1 MRSSGLINLGK
12 RVYENLIV
20 NLLVLYLKYSLEF
33 NIEALIFLF
42 HDEMAHRWRGV
53 AFIINCLKARMWID
67 SLKWKSGAIRL
78 N

>member
-1 MRSSGLINLGK
+1 MNANCNYIT
-12 RVYENLIV
+12 VI
-20 NLLVLYLKYSLEF
+20 LYKYSLEF

-42 HDEMAHRWRGV
+42 HNEMAHRWRGV

>member
-1 MRSSGLINLGK
+1 MNANCNYI
-12 RVYENLIV
+12 RVI
-20 NLLVLYLKYSLEF
+20 LYKYSLEF

-42 HDEMAHRWRGV
+42 HNEMAHRWRGV

-78 N
+78 NKIQRAH

>member
-1 MRSSGLINLGK
+1 MRSSGLVNLGK

-42 HDEMAHRWRGV
+42 HDEMAHLWRGV

-67 SLKWKSGAIRL
+67 SLEWKRGAIRL

>member
-1 MRSSGLINLGK
+1 MNANCNYIT
-12 RVYENLIV
+12 VI
-20 NLLVLYLKYSLEF
+20 LYKYSLEF

-42 HDEMAHRWRGV
+42 HNEMAHQCRGV

>member
-1 MRSSGLINLGK
+1 MNANCNYIT
-12 RVYENLIV
+12 VI
-20 NLLVLYLKYSLEF
+20 LYKYSLEF

-42 HDEMAHRWRGV
+42 HNEMAHRWRGV
-53 AFIINCLKARMWID
+53 AFIINCLKAKMWID

>member
-1 MRSSGLINLGK
+1 MNANCNYIT
-12 RVYENLIV
+12 VI
-20 NLLVLYLKYSLEF
+20 LYKYSLEF

-42 HDEMAHRWRGV
+42 HNEMAHRWRGV
-53 AFIINCLKARMWID
+53 AFVINCLKARMWID

>member
-1 MRSSGLINLGK
+1 MNANCNYIT
-12 RVYENLIV
+12 VI
-20 NLLVLYLKYSLEF
+20 LYKYSLEF

>member
-1 MRSSGLINLGK
+1 MNANCNYIT
-12 RVYENLIV
+12 IT
-20 NLLVLYLKYSLEF
+20 LYKYSLEF

-53 AFIINCLKARMWID
+53 GFIINCLKARMWID

>member
-1 MRSSGLINLGK
+1 MRSSGLVNLGK

-53 AFIINCLKARMWID
+53 AFIINKARMWID